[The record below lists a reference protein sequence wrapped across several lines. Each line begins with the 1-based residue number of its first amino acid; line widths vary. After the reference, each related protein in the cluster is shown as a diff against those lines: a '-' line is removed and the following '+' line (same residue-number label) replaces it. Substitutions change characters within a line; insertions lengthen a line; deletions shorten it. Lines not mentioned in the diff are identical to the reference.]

1 MSQFPSGPP
10 PASAPQQFP
19 PQQQFAPPPPQQFP
33 PGMQPPTLGY
43 ATPVPARADL
53 RAIAMRQRGIMYCIL
68 GYLVLVAAQFA
79 VPEQLR
85 IIPGLLALVVS
96 VAAAVF
102 VFMLALS
109 VYNTAAGVVLGI
121 LTLVPLIG
129 LIILLIINARATKI
143 LRQHGIRVGLMGAD
157 PRQIPAPGQAP
168 SPM

>member
-1 MSQFPSGPP
+1 MSQFPSDPP

-19 PQQQFAPPPPQQFP
+19 SQQQFAPPPPQQFP
-33 PGMQPPTLGY
+33 PGVQPPTLGY

-53 RAIAMRQRGIMYCIL
+53 RAIAVRQRGIMYCIL

-79 VPEQLR
+79 VPEELR
-85 IIPGLLALVVS
+85 IIPGLLALAVS

-109 VYNTAAGVVLGI
+109 VYNTAAGVILGI
-121 LTLVPLIG
+121 LTLVPLVG
-129 LIILLIINARATKI
+129 LFILLIINARATKI

-157 PRQIPAPGQAP
+157 PRQIPSPGQAP

>member
-1 MSQFPSGPP
+1 MSQFPTNPP
-10 PASAPQQFP
+10 PASAPQPFP
-19 PQQQFAPPPPQQFP
+19 PQQQFAPPPQQQFP

-53 RAIAMRQRGIMYCIL
+53 RTIAVRQRGIMFCIL

-79 VPEQLR
+79 VPEELR
-85 IIPGLLALVVS
+85 IIPALLAVAVS

-109 VYNTAAGVVLGI
+109 VYNTAAGIVLGI

-129 LIILLIINARATKI
+129 LIILLIINARATRI
-143 LRQHGIRVGLMGAD
+143 LRQHGIRVGLMGAN
-157 PRQIPAPGQAP
+157 PRQIPSPGQAP